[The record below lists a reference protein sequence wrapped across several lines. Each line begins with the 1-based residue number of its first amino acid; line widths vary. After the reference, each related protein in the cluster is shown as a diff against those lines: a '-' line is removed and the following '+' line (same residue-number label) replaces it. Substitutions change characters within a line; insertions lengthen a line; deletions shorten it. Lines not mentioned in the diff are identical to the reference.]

1 MSRILRYFL
10 AEALTSMRRGLGI
23 SLLAI
28 ATISIAL
35 TILGVFLYFSG
46 NLSTVV
52 QRWSEE
58 VQVNIYLRDDIS
70 SEARQRIETR
80 LQTEPAVE
88 AMMFVPKEIALQRFQ
103 RDFSELGNLAQ
114 LLDANPL
121 PASFEVRLHPGHRDP
136 DALER
141 FARSLESLQGVED
154 VDYDTGW
161 VKRLDSL
168 VKVAGGAGTF
178 FGVVL
183 LVAATFTTSSVIRLA
198 MYSRRDEVEILQLV
212 GATRGFIQGPCLVEG
227 LLQGLAGGL
236 LALAVLGA
244 THLTLTAMVPASGN
258 LFLRL
263 LTSGFLAPWT
273 AGALVLGGGAMG
285 FIGSLFAVRKFLA
298 ETED

>member
-1 MSRILRYFL
+1 MTRILRYFL
-10 AEALTSMRRGLGI
+10 VEALTSMRRGLGI
-23 SLLAI
+23 SLLAV

-46 NLSTVV
+46 NLSMVV

-58 VQVNIYLRDDIS
+58 VQVNIYLHDDIS
-70 SEARQRIETR
+70 ADARRQIETR
-80 LQTEPAVE
+80 LQEEPVVE
-88 AMMFVPKEIALQRFQ
+88 AMMFIPKAIALQRFQ
-103 RDFSELGNLAQ
+103 EDFSELGSLVR

-121 PASFEVRLHPGHRDP
+121 PASFEVRLRPEHRAP

-141 FARSLESLQGVED
+141 FARSLESLPGVED

-168 VKVAGGAGTF
+168 VKVASGAATF

-183 LVAATFTTSSVIRLA
+183 LVAATFTTSNVIRLA

-212 GATRGFIQGPCLVEG
+212 GATRSFIQGPFLLEG
-227 LLQGLAGGL
+227 LLQGLTGGL
-236 LALAVLGA
+236 LSLAVLGA

-263 LTSGFLAPWT
+263 LTSGFLDPWT
-273 AGALVLGGGAMG
+273 ATALVLAGGAMG

>member
-58 VQVNIYLRDDIS
+58 VQVNIYLQDDIS
-70 SEARQRIETR
+70 SDDRRLIETR
-80 LQTEPAVE
+80 LQEEPVVE

-103 RDFSELGNLAQ
+103 KDFSELGSLAR
-114 LLDANPL
+114 LLEANPL
-121 PASFEVRLHPGHRDP
+121 PASFEVRLHPEHRNP
-136 DALER
+136 DALQR
-141 FARSLESLQGVED
+141 FALSLESLQGVED

-168 VKVAGGAGTF
+168 VKVASGAATF

-183 LVAATFTTSSVIRLA
+183 LVAATFTTSNVIRLA
-198 MYSRRDEVEILQLV
+198 MYSRRDEVEILLLV
-212 GATRGFIQGPCLVEG
+212 GATRRFIQGPFLLEG
-227 LLQGLAGGL
+227 LLQGLTGGL
-236 LALAVLGA
+236 LSLAVLGA
-244 THLTLTAMVPASGN
+244 THLTLTAMVPSSGN

-273 AGALVLGGGAMG
+273 AASLILGGGVMG